1 MANDYRNQMAAG
13 KLKEPKVIT
22 DFNQRIV
29 CLLPVGFYFDDER
42 WEKIWQRF
50 DEKGDTLSMADLK
63 KLFPDEETVQHPAEE
78 TGETFDHKSLSKLK

>member
-1 MANDYRNQMAAG
+1 MTAG
-13 KLKEPKVIT
+13 KSKEPKVIT

-50 DEKGDTLSMADLK
+50 DETGETLAIAELK
-63 KLFPDEETVQHPAEE
+63 KLFPDEEMVQSPAEE
-78 TGETFDHKSLSKLK
+78 TGQTFGHKAKK

>member
-1 MANDYRNQMAAG
+1 MAAG

-29 CLLPVGFYFDDER
+29 GLLPVGFYFDDER

-63 KLFPDEETVQHPAEE
+63 KLFPDEETVQSPTED
-78 TGETFDHKSLSKLK
+78 TGETFDHKAEKQ

>member
-1 MANDYRNQMAAG
+1 MAG

-29 CLLPVGFYFDDER
+29 CILPAGFYFSDER

-63 KLFPDEETVQHPAEE
+63 KLFADEATVQSPAQDS
-78 TGETFDHKSLSKLK
+78 GETLDHKKK

>member
-1 MANDYRNQMAAG
+1 MAAG

-29 CLLPVGFYFDDER
+29 CVLPMWFYFSDER

-50 DEKGDTLSMADLK
+50 DEKNDTLSMADLK
-63 KLFPDEETVQHPAEE
+63 KLFPEEETVQSPAEE
-78 TGETFDHKSLSKLK
+78 TGKTFDHKAGKK